1 MMMKKVKVLEFD
13 LLNNS
18 TISVIPEVC
27 WILLPI
33 ESIRMMI
40 YLTKRGTGP

>member
-18 TISVIPEVC
+18 RISVIPEVC

-33 ESIRMMI
+33 ESIRVMN